1 MDKKKKDGDEKES
14 DKTETAS
21 NEESGEEEEES
32 FDQWLRRQAAE
43 AKKEAEKHSKRDAM
57 TQQKLKHEQR
67 PAEQRPAADIKPI
80 AANVK
85 FHNFIEALKAD
96 QLAENV
102 SYCFSPNSLTSFQ
115 VHMFHLPIPVL
126 SFNDAPNCEEVGC
139 DGNIE
144 EPSDKVYLP

>member
-57 TQQKLKHEQR
+57 TQQKLKHEQK
-67 PAEQRPAADIKPI
+67 PAADIKPI

-102 SYCFSPNSLTSFQ
+102 SFL
-115 VHMFHLPIPVL
+115 
-126 SFNDAPNCEEVGC
+126 
-139 DGNIE
+139 
-144 EPSDKVYLP
+144 